1 MTQLTPAAEQFILQW
16 GEMGSRW
23 GINRSMAQIHA
34 LLYLSPEPLHAEEI
48 SETLSLA
55 RSNVSTS
62 LRELQAWGIV
72 RVLHQMGDR
81 RDYFQSTKDVWEMFR
96 MILEQRKR
104 RELDPTIEM
113 LQAQI
118 GRAEESD
125 VEEAQ
130 TLDRM
135 QELLGLLEAIATWY
149 EQMSKLPPATQK
161 KVLQLGSQI
170 RRFTG

>member
-1 MTQLTPAAEQFILQW
+1 MDQLSPAATQFILQW
-16 GEMGSRW
+16 GELSSRW

-34 LLYLSPEPLHAEEI
+34 LLYLSRLPRHAENI

-72 RVLHQMGDR
+72 KVVHELGDR
-81 RDYFQSTKDVWEMFR
+81 RDYFESTKDVWEMFL

-113 LQAQI
+113 LRAQVAL
-118 GRAEESD
+118 AEESKMED
-125 VEEAQ
+125 QEAV
-130 TLDRM
+130 DRM
-135 QELLGLLEAIATWY
+135 RELLGLLQSICNWY

-161 KVLQLGSQI
+161 KVLKMGDRI